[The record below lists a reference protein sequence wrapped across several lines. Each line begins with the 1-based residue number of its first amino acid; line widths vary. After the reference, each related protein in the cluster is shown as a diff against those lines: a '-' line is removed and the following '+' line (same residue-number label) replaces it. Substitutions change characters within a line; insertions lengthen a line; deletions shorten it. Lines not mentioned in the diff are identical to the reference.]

1 MKKYFILT
9 MITLVAMFS
18 MVGCGAKD
26 DDYSEKSDKTKYS
39 KTVTDPVNDKS
50 ENEQKLNVKKH
61 DSDINTDILEPI
73 DDNTSEKPSDDI
85 SDDISDD
92 TDSSKPSVPEKSKTN
107 TVDVSES
114 EYKTIYI
121 TYSKCLNRHLET
133 LTYDELANLIKIEM
147 VSLTYNVW
155 ATGEQPSDETI
166 DELFSEINMLEDVS
180 ERRGDTYCVKPEWRD
195 IIICCSTSGNFNMV
209 YACFKDLLASEFDIA
224 YYAEQYPEDIAFCE
238 KYEVDPMTYYAYY
251 GVFTGQSMSADFDLE
266 TYKTNR
272 PELVDAFGDC
282 NINYYIYYLENIETE
297 KDLANPNK

>member
-9 MITLVAMFS
+9 MITLVAMFF

-26 DDYSEKSDKTKYS
+26 DDYSEKSDKTEYS
-39 KTVTDPVNDKS
+39 KTVTDPINDKS

-61 DSDINTDILEPI
+61 DSDINTDISEPI
-73 DDNTSEKPSDDI
+73 DDNTSEKP

-107 TVDVSES
+107 TADVSKS
-114 EYKTIYI
+114 KYFNAYDSFVSLYNYI
-121 TYSKCLNRHLET
+121 VNTFSYET
-133 LTYDELANLIKIEM
+133 GALLIKIET
-147 VSLTYNVW
+147 VSSTYDIF
-155 ATGEQPSDETI
+155 GDEWI
-166 DELFSEINMLEDVS
+166 PDSEIEPLIINAGYE
-180 ERRGDTYCVKPEWRD
+180 GDIPDFCNKYSKEFVTAGIYYNYF
-195 IIICCSTSGNFNMV
+195 IITPQP
-209 YACFKDLLASEFDIA
+209 DLASVLNTEFDA
-224 YYAEQYPEDIAFCE
+224 DYYATQYPEDAAFCA
-238 KYEVDPMTYYAYY
+238 KYDLSLERYFSVY
-251 GVFTGQSMSADFDLE
+251 GAFTGQSMSADFDLE

>member
-1 MKKYFILT
+1 
-9 MITLVAMFS
+9 MITLVAMFF

-61 DSDINTDILEPI
+61 DSDINTDISEPI
-73 DDNTSEKPSDDI
+73 DDNTSEKP

-107 TVDVSES
+107 TADISKSKYVD
-114 EYKTIYI
+114 
-121 TYSKCLNRHLET
+121 L
-133 LTYDELANLIKIEM
+133 YDTFVKY
-147 VSLTYNVW
+147 YN
-155 ATGEQPSDETI
+155 
-166 DELFSEINMLEDVS
+166 SEINLYSYETIALLIKMGAVASTYDVFDGEYIPDS
-180 ERRGDTYCVKPEWRD
+180 EIEPLIINAGYEGDINDFINTHDGHIAGASYYYNYFIIRPEP
-195 IIICCSTSGNFNMV
+195 N
-209 YACFKDLLASEFDIA
+209 LASVLNTEFDA
-224 YYAEQYPEDIAFCE
+224 DYYATQYPEDAAFCAKYDLSLE
-238 KYEVDPMTYYAYY
+238 KYFSVY
-251 GVFTGQSMSADFDLE
+251 GAFTGQSMSADFDLE